1 MNPTPLPTRQEIVGV
16 LPPPAGVRP
25 NFENPES
32 IGHHLV
38 IVIAIF
44 LPFASLVV
52 ALRIYTRRVIVN
64 AIAYDDYA
72 IILGWLL
79 SIALSITRIVNLHYG
94 LGVHMWDLPITTFGP
109 AFWIITLIE
118 GTFYGLSFMFVKM
131 SLLLLYL
138 RLSQYPTFRIMV
150 YMVMVTTVM
159 YSLLGSFQFLF
170 NCRPIAKNWDI
181 TITYGSCIEMS
192 KIFAVHGGLNIATDI
207 AMLILPVI
215 MVRKLQLPRREK
227 VALAGL
233 FMTGTLVCIV
243 SIIRLKK
250 VLFFISTADITWFAS
265 DVMIWT
271 TIEVNVGIICACL
284 PSFKP
289 FLRRHFPRVLGN
301 RNPS

>member
-1 MNPTPLPTRQEIVGV
+1 MNPTPSATRQEIVGV

-25 NFENPES
+25 NFEHPES

-44 LPFASLVV
+44 LPLASLVV

-64 AIAYDDYA
+64 AIGYDDY
-72 IILGWLL
+72 
-79 SIALSITRIVNLHYG
+79 LHYG
-94 LGVHMWDLPITTFGP
+94 LGVHMWDVPITTFSP
-109 AFWIITLIE
+109 AYWIIALIA
-118 GTFYGLSFMFVKM
+118 GVFYGLSFMFVKM

-138 RLSQYPTFRIMV
+138 RLSQYPAFKIIV
-150 YMVMVTTVM
+150 YMVIVTTVI
-159 YSLLGSFQFLF
+159 YSLLGSFEFLF
-170 NCRPIAKNWDI
+170 NCRPIAKTWDI

-207 AMLILPVI
+207 AMLILPVV

-250 VLFFISTADITWFAS
+250 VLFIISAADITWFAS
-265 DVMIWT
+265 DVVIWT
-271 TIEVNVGIICACL
+271 TVEVNVGIICACL

-289 FLRRHFPRVLGN
+289 LLRRHFPRVLGN
-301 RNPS
+301 RNPL